1 MTPEEKQEIVQ
12 EVLAEIADQSIDA
25 QLGFSIDTEGYL
37 CVDIDSYEPFDSRI
51 EYLRGTGTQYIDT
64 GIAYRSSLSIE
75 AKLKMEST
83 TFNGEY
89 LFGIKTTLNGT
100 TYRWA
105 VDGGSNSYVSPHFG
119 TVTSASV
126 PFTRNEWHTVRAD
139 YRYITVDGET
149 VDTEAAAF
157 APESLINLYLYGRSD
172 DNVAAMM
179 RELDIS
185 SFKIIDN
192 GKTVRDFIPVRK
204 GNIGYLYDNISSQ
217 LFGNAG
223 TGSFVLGPDK

>member
-12 EVLAEIADQSIDA
+12 EVLAEIADQSINA
-25 QLGFSIDTEGYL
+25 ELGFSIDTDGYL

-105 VDGGSNSYVSPHFG
+105 VDGGSNGYVSPHFG
-119 TVTSASV
+119 TVTSAAV

-139 YRYITVDGET
+139 YRYITVDGVT
-149 VDTEAAAF
+149 VDTNATVF

-204 GNIGYLYDNISSQ
+204 GNIGYLYDNISGQ

>member
-25 QLGFSIDTEGYL
+25 QLGFSIDTDGYL

-83 TFNGEY
+83 TIDGEY
-89 LFGIKTTLNGT
+89 LFGIKTTLDGT

-105 VDGGSNSYVSPHFG
+105 VDGGSGSYVSPHFG
-119 TVTSASV
+119 TVTSETV

-149 VDTEAAAF
+149 VDTEATAF

-204 GNIGYLYDNISSQ
+204 GNIGYLYDNISGQ
-217 LFGNAG
+217 LFGNEG